1 MFGRRMV
8 IAVGVLAVIMEAAR
22 LGHAQQRGPSAADA
36 FASVAVS
43 FGVPGGVVWDLACS
57 PEARPPI
64 YPTGDTLEESLDSIV
79 KADARYRWIRRGGV
93 INLIPRQGIPP
104 FLRTPVRRFDSKEA
118 TNAEWAASLLL
129 RLPEVRRAER
139 ALRID
144 NRLGHISI
152 GLMPG
157 PAQAAGP
164 PKPHQLGIDSRN
176 TTLFGALN
184 SIVRADKQGLWIYR
198 EWHCGG
204 RNGFDLS
211 FRH

>member
-8 IAVGVLAVIMEAAR
+8 IAVGVLAALVGAAR
-22 LGHAQQRGPSAADA
+22 FGHPQQREPSAADA
-36 FASVAVS
+36 FASVAES
-43 FGVPGGVVWDLACS
+43 FGVPGGVVWEVACS
-57 PEARPPI
+57 PETRPPI
-64 YPTGDTLEESLDSIV
+64 HATGDTMEESLDSIA
-79 KADARYRWIRRGGV
+79 KADPRYRWIRRGGV

-104 FLRTPVRRFDSKEA
+104 FLRAPIKRFDSKGA
-118 TNAEWAASLLL
+118 TNAPWAASLLL
-129 RLPEVRRAER
+129 RLPDVRRAER

-144 NRLGHISI
+144 NRLSHISL

-157 PAQAAGP
+157 PAQTASP
-164 PKPHQLGIDSRN
+164 PKPRPLGIDARN

-184 SIVRADKQGLWIYR
+184 SIVRADGQGVWIYR
-198 EWHCGG
+198 EWHCSG